1 MKIEN
6 DNIRVFEKHYALQF
20 GRSFTIFLMKDRS
33 EMPGREASKATTD
46 AFFVSYSQVAIG

>member
-20 GRSFTIFLMKDRS
+20 GRSFTIFLTKDRS